1 MRSRTK
7 KRVEQRL
14 VVVEVLISGG
24 DGIDTLPEKPKRR
37 MLDAAALT
45 RIGQATGDAF
55 GK

>member
-1 MRSRTK
+1 
-7 KRVEQRL
+7 
-14 VVVEVLISGG
+14 VVVEILISGG
-24 DGIDTLPEKPKRR
+24 DRVDALPEKPKRR